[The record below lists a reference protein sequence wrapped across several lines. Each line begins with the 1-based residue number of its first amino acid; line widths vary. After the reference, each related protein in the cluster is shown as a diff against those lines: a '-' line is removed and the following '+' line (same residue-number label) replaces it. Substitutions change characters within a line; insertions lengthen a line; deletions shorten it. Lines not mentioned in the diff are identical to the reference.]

1 MRRIIY
7 KITFLAALLLTNAC
21 GTKEAK
27 GTASENEQT
36 SANDDRIFVSKAQ
49 FDTGK
54 MELGKLEEKEFHNV
68 VKATG
73 MIDVPPENKVII
85 NAIMG
90 GYIKTTPLLIGNQVK
105 KGQQL
110 VTIENPEFITM
121 QQEYME
127 IKQQL
132 NYLKSEYERQKT
144 MVEENITSQKSFL
157 KAESEYQTAMA
168 RANGLKQ
175 QLSMLNISVSAVEKG
190 NITSIVSLYSP
201 ISGSITKVNVSRGTF
216 VAPSSPIME
225 IIDNDHLH
233 IEISVFEKNIM
244 QVKKGQEIQFTIPE
258 VSEKVFEADVY
269 LIGTII
275 ENNRTVNVHG
285 HLKDESEANFL
296 VGMFV
301 EASIFTSSQLKK
313 ALPETTLVDIEGV
326 YHALQLDEANENGYY
341 FRSVTVKGED
351 NYNGFSSFLDSEK
364 FENTQFLT
372 KGAFKL
378 LGRE

>member
-1 MRRIIY
+1 MRQIIY

-54 MELGKLEEKEFHNV
+54 MELGTLEEKEFHNV
-68 VKATG
+68 VKAIG
-73 MIDVPPENKVII
+73 MIDVPPENKAII

-90 GYIKTTPLLIGNQVK
+90 GFIKTTPLLIGNQVK

-168 RANGLKQ
+168 SANGLKQ
-175 QLSMLNISVSAVEKG
+175 QLSLLNISVSAVEKG
-190 NITSIVSLYSP
+190 NITSIVTLYSP
-201 ISGSITKVNVSRGTF
+201 ISGSITKVNVARGTF
-216 VAPSSPIME
+216 VAPGAPIME

-233 IEISVFEKNIM
+233 LELSVFEKDIM
-244 QVKKGQEIQFTIPE
+244 QVKKGQEIRFTIPE
-258 VSEKVFEADVY
+258 ASEKVFEADVY

-285 HLKDESEANFL
+285 HLKNESETNFL

-301 EASIFTSSQLKK
+301 ESSIFTSSQLKK
-313 ALPETTLVDIEGV
+313 ALPETTLVDIDGV

-341 FRSVTVKGED
+341 FTRVTVKAED

-378 LGRE
+378 LGGE